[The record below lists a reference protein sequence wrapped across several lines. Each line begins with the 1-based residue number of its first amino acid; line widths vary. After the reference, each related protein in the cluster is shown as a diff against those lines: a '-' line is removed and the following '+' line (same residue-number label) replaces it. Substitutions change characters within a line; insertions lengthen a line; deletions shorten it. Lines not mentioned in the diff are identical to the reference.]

1 MRCILLVISEY
12 SVNLSQYKVFIF
24 RMSYKQPIDIV
35 DEVQS
40 LCGIMI
46 YKIMVY
52 DIMLSLCIVGQD
64 CYVNM

>member
-12 SVNLSQYKVFIF
+12 SVNLSSYKVFIF
-24 RMSYKQPIDIV
+24 RMSYKQPIDLV

>member
-12 SVNLSQYKVFIF
+12 SVNLSPYKVFIF
-24 RMSYKQPIDIV
+24 RMSYKRPIDLV

-52 DIMLSLCIVGQD
+52 DIMLCLCIVGQD

>member
-12 SVNLSQYKVFIF
+12 SVNLSPYKVFIF
-24 RMSYKQPIDIV
+24 RMSYKQPIDLV

-64 CYVNM
+64 CYVNV

>member
-12 SVNLSQYKVFIF
+12 SVNLSPYKVFIF
-24 RMSYKQPIDIV
+24 RMSYKQPIDLV

>member
-12 SVNLSQYKVFIF
+12 SVNLSPYKVFIF
-24 RMSYKQPIDIV
+24 RMSYKQPIDLV

-52 DIMLSLCIVGQD
+52 DIMLCLCIVGQD